1 MATITRPPMNR
12 IPAVAP
18 TIKQDNAVRDL
29 TKLSRLEL
37 LDLKERQSKLLANK
51 ANLKRLPDKGKR
63 IEDFYNKVIEELD
76 RRNNIDEAANMFS
89 ELNIVSK
96 GEDVL
101 NRLEWN
107 GHLNGE
113 QNGDPTDDIL
123 DSDDKAELDPLRV
136 IAQCTMHE
144 RRTKILPP
152 EPKLITEDD
161 LAEIE
166 SFKAESENLISTCSK
181 ANLTE
186 TGSTL
191 TEESETDKV
200 VDVQVVAI
208 DVAEK
213 LTNIKSKIQHSTEKP
228 TSSKVSL
235 ISEDSRSSTPALAEV
250 EEHVRYLV
258 AKTELQV
265 APQREKFKPYK
276 TTVSDVHD
284 PAKER
289 LRKKGKHWEVTAA
302 TPPLIQ
308 HSGAKMLT
316 LLDSVE
322 LQTDYLAKLKSLQE
336 KQAEERLAARIARL
350 EQRNLKMPTEEELKS
365 KTAFT
370 TYRTPSVHI
379 EGEQK
384 FNEDDEVH
392 DPLDEEKSG
401 GGVTY
406 TIYN

>member
-1 MATITRPPMNR
+1 MNR

-18 TIKQDNAVRDL
+18 TIKQDNAVKDL
-29 TKLSRLEL
+29 KKLSRLEL
-37 LDLKERQSKLLANK
+37 LDLKERHSKLLANK

-63 IEDFYNKVIEELD
+63 IEDFYSKVIEELD
-76 RRNNIDEAANMFS
+76 RRTNIDEAANIFS

-101 NRLEWN
+101 NSLEWN
-107 GHLNGE
+107 GHLNVE
-113 QNGDPTDDIL
+113 HSGDPVDDIL
-123 DSDDKAELDPLRV
+123 DSDDEAELDPLRI
-136 IAQCTMHE
+136 IAQRTMHE

-152 EPKLITEDD
+152 EPKLITEAD
-161 LAEIE
+161 LTEIE
-166 SFKAESENLISTCSK
+166 SFKAESEHLVPTWPK
-181 ANLTE
+181 ANVTE
-186 TGSTL
+186 TDTDVK
-191 TEESETDKV
+191 EETKICVESDKD
-200 VDVQVVAI
+200 VDVQVVEL
-208 DVAEK
+208 DVSEK
-213 LTNIKSKIQHSTEKP
+213 LPNIKSKIQHITKRAPSSK
-228 TSSKVSL
+228 TSS
-235 ISEDSRSSTPALAEV
+235 ISGDSRCSTPGLMEV
-250 EEHVRYLV
+250 EQHVRYLV

-284 PAKER
+284 PTKER

-308 HSGAKMLT
+308 HCGTKMLT

-322 LQTDYLAKLKSLQE
+322 LQTGYLAKVKAFQE
-336 KQAEERLAARIARL
+336 KQAEERLAARNARL
-350 EQRNLKMPTEEELKS
+350 EQRDLKLPTEEKLKS
-365 KTAFT
+365 MSAFT

-384 FNEDDEVH
+384 FNECEEVH

-406 TIYN
+406 TVYN